1 MVKSIHTKEYSAFIK
16 NLRTAREEAG
26 LTQIEVAKKL
36 KRQQSYISKCES
48 GEQRIDVIE
57 LNKFAKLYK
66 KDLTYFVR

>member
-1 MVKSIHTKEYSAFIK
+1 MVKSIHTKEYSAFAK

-36 KRQQSYISKCES
+36 KRQQSYVSKCES

-57 LNKFAKLYK
+57 LDKFAKLYNK
-66 KDLTYFVR
+66 EITYFIK

>member
-1 MVKSIHTKEYSAFIK
+1 MIKSIHTKEYSAFAK
-16 NLRTAREEAG
+16 NLRTAREETG